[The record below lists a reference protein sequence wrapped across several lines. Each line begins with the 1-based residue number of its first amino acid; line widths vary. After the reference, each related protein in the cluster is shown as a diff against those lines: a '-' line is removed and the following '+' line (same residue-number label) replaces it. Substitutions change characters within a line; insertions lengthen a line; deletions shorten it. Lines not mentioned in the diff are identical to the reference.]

1 MDDVVD
7 RLAVVYGVAERG
19 GLGNFEDWFGN
30 DLAISYT
37 LRHI

>member
-1 MDDVVD
+1 MN
-7 RLAVVYGVAERG
+7 RLAVVSGIAGKG

-37 LRHI
+37 VRHK